1 MKLFSRK
8 GLAAAA
14 TAVALTTTSLVAPAN
29 AAEAPAGEVTI
40 LAADNQGGNGGET
53 SNTGSSSSNFFK
65 GKDGNTDPEKVIK
78 FIGTIAGV
86 ITTIIGVLTAAYNFF
101 NKVAK

>member
-8 GLAAAA
+8 GLAAT
-14 TAVALTTTSLVAPAN
+14 TAVALTTTTLVAPAN
-29 AAEAPAGEVTI
+29 AAEAPASELTI
-40 LAADNQGGNGGET
+40 LAADSQGKEGGET
-53 SNTGSSSSNFFK
+53 STTGSSSSDFFK
-65 GKDGNTDPEKVIK
+65 DKDGNTDPEKVVK
-78 FIGTIAGV
+78 FVGTIAGV